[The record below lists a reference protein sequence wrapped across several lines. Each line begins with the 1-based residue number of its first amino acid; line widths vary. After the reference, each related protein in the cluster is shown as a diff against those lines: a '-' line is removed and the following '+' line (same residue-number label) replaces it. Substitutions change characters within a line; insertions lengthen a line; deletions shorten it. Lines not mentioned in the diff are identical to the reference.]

1 MPVPIPC
8 CFHLC
13 FLKVVCPSV
22 GPDTL
27 PGVLQME
34 PPSSFMSALDTIF
47 FQLNTCLALVGTSLG
62 EKKEIGMGRKEN
74 VGGFGEEAKGE
85 SGVPGRDEDR
95 ELTTHQQLEMS
106 DGTSGPETLGE
117 PQRARTLLLQVPFT
131 CRHVPVIGIIL

>member
-74 VGGFGEEAKGE
+74 VGGFGEEATGE
-85 SGVPGRDEDR
+85 SGVPGGMRTESSR
-95 ELTTHQQLEMS
+95 LTSSLRCLMAPVVQKHWES
-106 DGTSGPETLGE
+106 HSGPGRFSFRFLS
-117 PQRARTLLLQVPFT
+117 
-131 CRHVPVIGIIL
+131 HVDTFL